1 MLKRLALATA
11 IAVAPLAAFAPGS
24 AWAQDA
30 TTPTAAV
37 DGFHEALQLGDTA
50 AAISLLARDLVVY
63 EFGVV
68 DPTLE
73 AYAFRHL
80 PLDMDMAAATN
91 WELQERQVGG
101 EGDSRWVTSTYRVT
115 GYDAAGAAMDYI
127 VMESAFVVR
136 TGGAF
141 RIAHLHWSTDNLAF
155 QAQAQTTRNAAPTA
169 PN

>member
-1 MLKRLALATA
+1 MLKRFALAAA
-11 IAVAPLAAFAPGS
+11 IALAPLAAA
-24 AWAQDA
+24 AQEGA
-30 TTPTAAV
+30 TSPTAAV
-37 DGFHEALQLGDTA
+37 DGFHTALQLGDTA

-63 EFGVV
+63 EFGVI

-80 PLDMDMAAATN
+80 PLDMDMAAATD
-91 WELQERQVGG
+91 WALQERQVGG
-101 EGDSRWVTSTYRVT
+101 EGDSRWVVSTYRVT
-115 GYDAAGAAMDYI
+115 GFDATGAAMNYL

-155 QAQAQTTRNAAPTA
+155 QSQAQATRNAAPTQ
-169 PN
+169 PPTP

>member
-1 MLKRLALATA
+1 MLKRFAFAAALA
-11 IAVAPLAAFAPGS
+11 IAPVAAL
-24 AWAQDA
+24 AQDA
-30 TTPTAAV
+30 ATPTAAV
-37 DGFHEALQLGDTA
+37 DGFHQALQLGDTA

-80 PLDMDMAAATN
+80 PMDMDMAAATE
-91 WELQERQVGG
+91 WVLVERQVGG
-101 EGDSRWVTSTYRVT
+101 EGDSRWVVSTYRVS
-115 GYDAAGAAMDYI
+115 GYDAAGAAIDYT

-141 RIAHLHWSTDNLAF
+141 RIAHLHWSTDNAAF
-155 QAQAQTTRNAAPTA
+155 QAQAQSTRNAAPTT
-169 PN
+169 PGN

>member
-1 MLKRLALATA
+1 MLKRLALAAA
-11 IAVAPLAAFAPGS
+11 IAVAPFAAF
-24 AWAQDA
+24 AQDA

-37 DGFHEALQLGDTA
+37 DGFHQALQLGDTA

-63 EFGVV
+63 EFGVI

-80 PLDMDMAAATN
+80 PLDMDLAAATN
-91 WELQERQVGG
+91 WELEERQVGG
-101 EGDSRWVTSTYRVT
+101 DGDARWVTSSYRVT
-115 GYDAAGAAMDYI
+115 GYDATGTAMDYM

-155 QAQAQTTRNAAPTA
+155 QAQAQGTRNAAPVA
-169 PN
+169 PRP

>member
-1 MLKRLALATA
+1 MLKRLVLAAVLAT
-11 IAVAPLAAFAPGS
+11 APLAAFA
-24 AWAQDA
+24 QDA
-30 TTPTAAV
+30 TTPVDAI

-63 EFGVV
+63 EFGVI

-80 PLDMDMAAATN
+80 PLDMDLAAATT
-91 WELQERQVGG
+91 WALQERQVGG
-101 EGDSRWVTSTYRVT
+101 EGDARWVTSSYHVT
-115 GYDAAGAAMDYI
+115 GYDAAGAEMNYM

-141 RIAHLHWSTDNLAF
+141 RIAHLHWSTDDAAF
-155 QAQAQTTRNAAPTA
+155 QAQAQDTRNAAPTT
-169 PN
+169 PSP